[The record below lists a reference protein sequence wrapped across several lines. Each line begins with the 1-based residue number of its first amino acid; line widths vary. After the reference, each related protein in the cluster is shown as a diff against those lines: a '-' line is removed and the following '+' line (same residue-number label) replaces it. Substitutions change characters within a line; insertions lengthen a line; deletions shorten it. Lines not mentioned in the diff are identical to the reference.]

1 MYMYCNFDNL
11 EKMWEL
17 NVVLHLWNEAALNT
31 IEFIPPSFSF
41 FPSSLEYMF
50 SSNSMQVVIYSKT
63 FEEKKSDR

>member
-1 MYMYCNFDNL
+1 MLFYTC
-11 EKMWEL
+11 KS
-17 NVVLHLWNEAALNT
+17 LWNEAALNT
-31 IEFIPPSFSF
+31 IEFIPPSF

>member
-1 MYMYCNFDNL
+1 MLFYTC
-11 EKMWEL
+11 KS
-17 NVVLHLWNEAALNT
+17 LWNEAALNT

-41 FPSSLEYMF
+41 SFFPSSLQYMF

>member
-1 MYMYCNFDNL
+1 MLFYTC
-11 EKMWEL
+11 KS
-17 NVVLHLWNEAALNT
+17 LWNEAALNT

-63 FEEKKSDR
+63 FEEKKKRQITLCHENNLE